1 MSDLFLEKA
10 AVAFRSDNGLN
21 NADPI
26 RLKSLLQKLNVIT
39 VFSLLSNNFSGMS
52 LKEAY
57 PHRR

>member
-1 MSDLFLEKA
+1 MNDLLLEKQ

-39 VFSLLSNNFSGMS
+39 VFVPLSENFSGMA
-52 LKEAY
+52 LKANEAVKV
-57 PHRR
+57 